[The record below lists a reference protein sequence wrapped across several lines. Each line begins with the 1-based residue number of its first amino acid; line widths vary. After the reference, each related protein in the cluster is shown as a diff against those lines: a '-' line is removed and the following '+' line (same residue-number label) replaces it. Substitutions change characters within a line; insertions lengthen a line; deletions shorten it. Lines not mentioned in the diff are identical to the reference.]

1 MNVLR
6 SYHSEAVLKS
16 AIYKW
21 QLEMWRQKIKKDNV
35 RWKREC
41 RREPLDFELQIA
53 FVVDTHCRGH
63 KDSMAQYLEGGRA
76 F

>member
-35 RWKREC
+35 RWKRE
-41 RREPLDFELQIA
+41 EGVPL
-53 FVVDTHCRGH
+53 
-63 KDSMAQYLEGGRA
+63 
-76 F
+76 